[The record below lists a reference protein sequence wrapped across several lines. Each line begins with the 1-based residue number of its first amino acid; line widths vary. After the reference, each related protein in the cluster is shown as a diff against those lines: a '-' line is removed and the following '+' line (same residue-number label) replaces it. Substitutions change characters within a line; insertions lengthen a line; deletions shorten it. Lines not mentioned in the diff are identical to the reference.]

1 MLDAAR
7 QLLADRGLDALSMR
21 ALAEL
26 LGVSPNALYS
36 HVQSKTALIDDL
48 LDDALA
54 AVNAPDP
61 DAPDPPGSMRALMTS
76 TYRVLLAR
84 ADLIPLYLAR
94 RGARGP
100 NAQHL
105 GAVMLA
111 LLARDGVTGTHAREA
126 RHVLIVYTIGSAAF
140 AAHSPLGD
148 DDTSSSA
155 IQHRDAHF
163 DRGLRWIL
171 TGLTAAQ

>member
-1 MLDAAR
+1 
-7 QLLADRGLDALSMR
+7 MR

-26 LGVSPNALYS
+26 LGVSPNAIYS

-48 LDDALA
+48 LDEALA

-61 DAPDPPGSMRALMTS
+61 ATPDPLAGLHTLMES
-76 TYRVLLAR
+76 TYQVLLAR
-84 ADLIPLYLAR
+84 VDLIPLYFGR

-105 GAVMLA
+105 GDVMLA
-111 LLARDGVTGTHAREA
+111 LLARTRVTGTRAREA

-140 AAHSPLGD
+140 AARSPLGD
-148 DDTSSSA
+148 EDTSKSA
-155 IQHRDAHF
+155 IEDHNARF

-171 TGLTAAQ
+171 TGLAAPQ